1 MSQHQETA
9 GERQMPHLL
18 MSHVERCL
26 QDIWEQHELHTDAD
40 GDWPYRWGTAACW
53 VRLVIDEAQSCVRVF
68 AHAAF
73 GVKANAA
80 VLRELNDLNARAR
93 WVRFVHYGDTVGVEG
108 ELHWTLVDRASLER
122 VMRQVAS
129 AADDVGTLFATVH
142 GGQTPFPP
150 RDVAEAEDEL
160 AIGDDDGEAA

>member
-160 AIGDDDGEAA
+160 AIGDDDEEAA